1 MVNITLSVPDLLKT
15 RMDTHPE
22 IRWSAAVRNV
32 IERELDALEEF
43 EQLACKSRLTAEDAA
58 KLAADVNRKAAAHA
72 EQLLKEA
79 RGK

>member
-1 MVNITLSVPDLLKT
+1 MANITLFVPDLLKT

-32 IERELDALEEF
+32 IERKLDALDEF
-43 EQLACKSRLTAEDAA
+43 EQFARKSRLTPYDVTR
-58 KLAADVNRKAAAHA
+58 LAQDVNNKAATHA

-79 RGK
+79 QRK